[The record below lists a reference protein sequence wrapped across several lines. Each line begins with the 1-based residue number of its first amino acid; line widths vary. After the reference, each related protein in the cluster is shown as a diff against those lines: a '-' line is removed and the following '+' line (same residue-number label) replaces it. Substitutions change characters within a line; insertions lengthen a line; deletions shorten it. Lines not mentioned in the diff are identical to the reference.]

1 MIEKEEFLKKRKKES
16 MRDAFGQTLFDL
28 MKKDERIVVL
38 TADLAPSLR
47 IEKIREEF
55 PERFIEVGV
64 AEQNMAGVAA
74 GLAMAGK
81 IPFICSFSCFSP
93 SRNWEQIR
101 TEIAYNNL
109 PVKIIGSHSGLITGK
124 DGFSHQ
130 SLEDIALMQVL
141 PNMVVVS
148 PLDALETKKAV
159 KEIIKIE
166 KPVYLRLV
174 RPSVLVLSSENDS
187 FEIGKGKI
195 LWQSEDFEKKE
206 KKRKRV
212 AIFGYGPLLSQGLLA
227 AFDLVERDFSCRVI
241 SLSTIK
247 PIDEEIVLETARE
260 VCRIVVLE
268 EHQKIGGLGATI
280 AQILSERLP
289 LPIKFVAVEDKFG
302 QSGEPEELLSFYR
315 LTKKDILEKILN
327 DDD

>member
-1 MIEKEEFLKKRKKES
+1 MIEKEEFLKKREKES

-47 IEKIREEF
+47 IERIREEF

-109 PVKIIGSHSGLITGK
+109 PVKIIGSHSGLLTGK

-174 RPSVLVLSSENDS
+174 RPPVLVLSSENDS
-187 FEIGKGKI
+187 LKLARVEFFGSQRTLK
-195 LWQSEDFEKKE
+195 KKE
-206 KKRKRV
+206 EKRKKV

-227 AFDLVERDFSCRVI
+227 AFDLAERDFSCRVI

-260 VCRIVVLE
+260 VCQIVVLE

-280 AQILSERLP
+280 AQVLSERSP
-289 LPIKFVAVEDKFG
+289 LPIKFVAIEGEFG

-315 LTKKDILEKILN
+315 LTKKIFLRRY
-327 DDD
+327 